1 MYLASLFTLA
11 SLLPF
16 VSAIFT
22 YTLGFFVWM
31 RNRRSLISIL
41 FFFYCF
47 AISIWLFGTF
57 KLFNA
62 QTDALAIFWDRFI
75 YLGVAFIPIILYH
88 FGLLYCSIKSQQSVL
103 WVGYILAFFFFAVS
117 QTDWFVRDLFFYEWG
132 VHTRA
137 QILHHPFLIYFFGYF
152 VLFFVNLFRY
162 WRHAQGQHKKQA
174 LYLLIGFFILDAIG
188 PLAFLPA
195 YGISVYPIIFLSAIP
210 FVLLVAYAMVKYQA
224 LNVKLLSVEIFSTLV
239 IVLFLAEAFL
249 ASSIQE
255 LLLRLIALGLVVLF
269 VLMLMKSVYA
279 EVRRREEIERLN
291 QEIAEASQALQQQ
304 NHELVE
310 SQERERIKNQEVIK
324 LKDEFV
330 FIASHELKA
339 PVFAIKGFL
348 ELVESEKGKIPAK
361 TREYLQD
368 IHSASEHLNK
378 LVNDLLQVARGE
390 AGTIAFHSEPVDL
403 LPTIELVV
411 KEQTG
416 VAHKRGIE
424 IHLDAKEHP
433 IVMAD
438 ASKWTEVITNLVNNA
453 IKYNR
458 DKGRVDITVAAN
470 ASHLS
475 VTVKDTGHGIPKEQQ
490 EKIFGKF
497 FRASGKATEG
507 VMGTGLGLFITKN
520 LVEKMGG
527 TISFTSTEGV
537 GTTFV
542 CMFPLA
548 QESIA

>member
-1 MYLASLFTLA
+1 MYLASLFTFA

-22 YTLGFFVWM
+22 YVLGFFVWLK
-31 RNRRSLISIL
+31 NRHSPISIL
-41 FFFYCF
+41 FFSYCF
-47 AISIWLFGTF
+47 VISIWLFGTF

-75 YLGVAFIPIILYH
+75 YIGVAFIPIILYH

-103 WVGYILAFFFFAVS
+103 WMGYVLALFFLAVS

-137 QILHHPFLIYFFGYF
+137 QLLHHPFLIYFFGYF
-152 VLFFVNLFRY
+152 VAFFVNLFRY
-162 WRHAQGQHKKQA
+162 WRHAQGQQKKQA
-174 LYLLIGFFILDAIG
+174 LHLLIGFFILDAIG

-195 YGISVYPIIFLSAIP
+195 YGISVYPVIFLSAIP
-210 FVLLVAYAMVKYQA
+210 FVLLVAYAMVKYHA

-249 ASSIQE
+249 SVSIQE
-255 LLLRLIALGLVVLF
+255 LLVRLIALGLVVFF

-291 QEIAEASQALQQQ
+291 QEIADASQALQQQ
-304 NHELVE
+304 NHELVQ

-348 ELVESEKGKIPAK
+348 ELVEGEKGKIPPK

-411 KEQTG
+411 KEQMG
-416 VAHKRGIE
+416 VAQKRGIE
-424 IHLDAKEHP
+424 IHLDVKEHP
-433 IVMAD
+433 LVMAD

-458 DKGRVDITVAAN
+458 DQGRVDITVVTN
-470 ASHLS
+470 TSHLLVS
-475 VTVKDTGHGIPKEQQ
+475 VKDTGHGIPKDQQ
-490 EKIFGKF
+490 DKIFGKF

-507 VMGTGLGLFITKN
+507 VLGTGLGLFITKN

-527 TISFTSTEGV
+527 SIAFTSIEEV

-542 CMFPLA
+542 CTFPLV
-548 QESIA
+548 QESNA